1 MLCSFC
7 PCKNGN
13 KVKRAATPRER
24 KETGSQ
30 PHCGAPKVGVLYKS
44 FRRHSLNFFRKN
56 LTKRRCEG
64 RCHEVTE
71 GIRKPGLDRTN
82 LKLWHKSAKR
92 ASLVMRFLPLLGAE
106 CRAGKEGN
114 FAPNGAKREARYSGA
129 ALRAH
134 AVVSPLKFSAST
146 RCFCFACKRKA
157 TKQRCMGR
165 CHGVTEGIRG
175 LGNTDAAD
183 FA

>member
-1 MLCSFC
+1 MLCTFC

-64 RCHEVTE
+64 RWCEAPE
-71 GIRKPGLDRTN
+71 GIRRSVPPQTYNPSVCPSD
-82 LKLWHKSAKR
+82 SQ
-92 ASLVMRFLPLLGAE
+92 LPLH
-106 CRAGKEGN
+106 K
-114 FAPNGAKREARYSGA
+114 GAK
-129 ALRAH
+129 LRAERC
-134 AVVSPLKFSAST
+134 AVSP
-146 RCFCFACKRKA
+146 RKVRGGIPA
-157 TKQRCMGR
+157 GFYIPPIKNTPFGR
-165 CHGVTEGIRG
+165 ANPALPKGEI
-175 LGNTDAAD
+175 LSL
-183 FA
+183 FLLF